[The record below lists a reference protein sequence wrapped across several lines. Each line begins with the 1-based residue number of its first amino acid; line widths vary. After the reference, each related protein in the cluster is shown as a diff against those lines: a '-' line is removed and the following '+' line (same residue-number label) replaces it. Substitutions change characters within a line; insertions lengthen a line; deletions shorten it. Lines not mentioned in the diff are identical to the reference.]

1 MVLAE
6 QSILH
11 HGVNVDNAVAEVI
24 AKMSN
29 KSYKTPVNSDLLM
42 ETLKP
47 PQLLLFKWQQIKS
60 GKNFV
65 ASIIDAV
72 SYFNR

>member
-1 MVLAE
+1 
-6 QSILH
+6 
-11 HGVNVDNAVAEVI
+11 
-24 AKMSN
+24 MSN